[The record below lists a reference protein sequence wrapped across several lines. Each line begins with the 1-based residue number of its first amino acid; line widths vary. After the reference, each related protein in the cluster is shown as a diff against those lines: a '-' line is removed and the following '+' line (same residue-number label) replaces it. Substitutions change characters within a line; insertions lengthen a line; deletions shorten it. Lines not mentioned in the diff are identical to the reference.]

1 MLLVLAEDLWW
12 IGDMGRA
19 GIRDVLHVI
28 GELTNDLA
36 PVLSWPREMLCE
48 IWFGDDRDRR
58 WGDRMFLDGLLQAVS
73 EPSAFL
79 IFTLKLSVKLE
90 LVNDLITKFP
100 VEWTADMIWYCKT
113 ICEVM

>member
-1 MLLVLAEDLWW
+1 LTDGHPGTLAVYAHWLMLLVLAEDLWW

-48 IWFGDDRDRR
+48 I
-58 WGDRMFLDGLLQAVS
+58 
-73 EPSAFL
+73 
-79 IFTLKLSVKLE
+79 
-90 LVNDLITKFP
+90 
-100 VEWTADMIWYCKT
+100 
-113 ICEVM
+113 

>member
-48 IWFGDDRDRR
+48 I
-58 WGDRMFLDGLLQAVS
+58 
-73 EPSAFL
+73 
-79 IFTLKLSVKLE
+79 
-90 LVNDLITKFP
+90 
-100 VEWTADMIWYCKT
+100 
-113 ICEVM
+113 